1 MNSSSGRFHDLALQ
15 VPNPGIGE
23 TTEIEGEL
31 TAWYVRPGQQIAAGD
46 LLYQI
51 TWPGVV
57 VDVSAESAGEV
68 IHLLARLRTHVN
80 PGDEVAVLRA
90 QGGDPD

>member
-1 MNSSSGRFHDLALQ
+1 MNPSSGPFHDLALQ
-15 VPNPGIGE
+15 VPNPGVDE

-31 TAWYVRPGQQIAAGD
+31 TAWYVRPGQSISVGD

-51 TWPGVV
+51 SWPGVV

-68 IHLLARLRTHVN
+68 INLLARLRTHVN
-80 PGDEVAVLRA
+80 PGDEVAVLRV